1 MQPAI
6 STRGNRSILAGA
18 AVAALGLI
26 AAYALIPADPHGR
39 SIVSNATQMGVGLL
53 SGIVMLRAS
62 RRPGAWR
69 GTWAFGLAGLLIGLV
84 NGVFLVQDVAGA
96 AVARQS
102 GLGDLLFLVLGVMI
116 LLPLREELR
125 EHFDDEDRQEV
136 AADVALMA
144 TAAGAF
150 VYLLVR
156 PESAAGV
163 NPATL
168 LSSVIFATS
177 TVVGVA
183 SWGALTLWVPS
194 PIHGGIL
201 GVMALLSGAGVQ
213 FGYRW
218 VRGTYAPGDP
228 LIELPFG
235 LAPLLLAVLLTMEPS
250 LVSRPARMARGV
262 RGRPTLTA
270 AAVVVA
276 CAALVASV
284 VEYRMEHV
292 STLEESAILAVIALT
307 LVGRIVLN
315 QLRSTRAREEAR
327 LALADREAALREKE
341 AAFRAKESALI
352 ETDATLAALR
362 RAHEAVAGSEERLRS
377 LFDAAVDG
385 IVELDGR
392 DVVRRAN
399 EAFAVMVGLSIDR
412 IVGRPWAGLAA
423 TVEGADLMLASLPE
437 TGQATVHREDQSLH
451 LESRTSALPDPDGGR
466 LLLIRDVTAAKVAD
480 QTIRNL
486 FKFLQDRDDDRT
498 RLLRRSNVA
507 IEQERN
513 RIARDLHDGPVQ
525 GVSAASLS
533 LEAVLL
539 MLKGG
544 DIGQGIDVLTKV
556 RRELAEECDNLRRL
570 MSDLRPPVLEERGL
584 IPALREVVER
594 FESETGMATSFRGRS
609 LVDLPSDLE
618 TLAFRVVQEAL
629 SNAGKH
635 SKARRVDVIVEA
647 VVGQVRVE
655 IADDGLG
662 FEPNRARDFLRMGR
676 VGLASMRER
685 TELANGTFMVRS
697 NPGGGTTVVATLPL
711 GSTVA
716 RDEAV
721 LA

>member
-6 STRGNRSILAGA
+6 PTRGDRSILAGA
-18 AVAALGLI
+18 AIVAVGLI
-26 AAYALIPADPHGR
+26 AAYALIPADPRGR
-39 SIVSNATQMGVGLL
+39 SVVSNAAQMVVGLL
-53 SGIVMLRAS
+53 SGVAMLRAS

-69 GTWAFGLAGLLIGLV
+69 GTWAFGMAGLLIALV
-84 NGVFLVQDVAGA
+84 NGVFLAQDLSGGA
-96 AVARQS
+96 LTQQP
-102 GLGDLLFLVLGVMI
+102 GIGDVLFLALGVLI
-116 LLPLREELR
+116 LLPFREELR
-125 EHFDDEDRQEV
+125 EHFDEEDRREV
-136 AADVALMA
+136 AADVALVA
-144 TAAGAF
+144 TAAGAL

-156 PESAAGV
+156 PDPGAGISPAA
-163 NPATL
+163 L

-177 TVVGVA
+177 TVVGFTA
-183 SWGALTLWVPS
+183 WGALTLWVPS
-194 PIHGGIL
+194 PIHGGIFA
-201 GVMALLSGAGVQ
+201 VMALMSGAGIQ
-213 FGYRW
+213 FGYHW
-218 VRGTYAPGDP
+218 VRGTYASGSP
-228 LIELPFG
+228 LVELPFG
-235 LAPLLLAVLLTMEPS
+235 LAPLLLAGLLTVEPAF
-250 LVSRPARMARGV
+250 VSRPARRARGT
-262 RGRPTLTA
+262 RGRPILTA
-270 AAVVVA
+270 AAVVAA
-276 CAALVASV
+276 CAALVVSV
-284 VEYRMEHV
+284 AVYRIEHV
-292 STLEESAILAVIALT
+292 TTLEESAILAVIALA
-307 LVGRIVLN
+307 LIGRIVLN
-315 QLRSTRAREEAR
+315 QLRSTRDREEAR
-327 LALADREAALREKE
+327 RALADKEAALREKE
-341 AAFRAKESALI
+341 AALGAKESALI

-385 IVELDGR
+385 VVELDGLG
-392 DVVRRAN
+392 VVRRAN
-399 EAFAVMVGLSIDR
+399 EAFATMVALPIDR

-423 TVEGADLMLASLPE
+423 MVEGADLSLASLPE

-498 RLLRRSNVA
+498 RLLRRTNTA

-539 MLKGG
+539 MLKHG

-556 RRELAEECDNLRRL
+556 RRELAEECDDLRRL

-594 FESETGMATSFRGRS
+594 FEAEMGMATSFRGRS

-618 TLAFRVVQEAL
+618 TLAYRVVQEAL

-635 SKARRVDVIVEA
+635 SRARRVDVVVEA
-647 VVGQVRVE
+647 IAGQVRIE
-655 IADDGLG
+655 IADDGRG

-697 NPGGGTTVVATLPL
+697 TPDGGTTVVATLPL